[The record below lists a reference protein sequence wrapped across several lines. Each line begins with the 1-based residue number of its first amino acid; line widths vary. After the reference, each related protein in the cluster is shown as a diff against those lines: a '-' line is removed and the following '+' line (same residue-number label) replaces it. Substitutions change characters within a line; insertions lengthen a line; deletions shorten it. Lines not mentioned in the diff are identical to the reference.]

1 MFEDAQPGPR
11 LPFYIL
17 VDRSGSLDGEAM
29 RAMNEGLRLLVSDL
43 ESEPRA
49 VQTVWISLIS
59 FGDGARVDVPLTGLD
74 LFHPPSLQ
82 ASGSPTLG
90 AALRLLNDSLDTD
103 VIQPSATVR
112 GDYRPFVLIFVA
124 TNPADEWREPAR
136 LLRER
141 THPRVN
147 VVVVACGSEVNEPDL
162 TEITDSVLRMEEAN
176 AGSLL
181 AHMSWMEMGARP
193 ATMSEPPPSGTPQS
207 APTPLDVKVVF

>member
-1 MFEDAQPGPR
+1 MWTR
-11 LPFYIL
+11 
-17 VDRSGSLDGEAM
+17 
-29 RAMNEGLRLLVSDL
+29 
-43 ESEPRA
+43 
-49 VQTVWISLIS
+49 LIS
-59 FGDGARVDVPLTGLD
+59 FGDGARADVPLTALD
-74 LFHPPSLQ
+74 LFRPPASQ
-82 ASGSPTLG
+82 ASGSSTLG
-90 AALRLLNDSLDTD
+90 AALRLVNDSIDTD
-103 VIQPSATVR
+103 VIQPS
-112 GDYRPFVLIFVA
+112 A

-181 AHMSWMEMGARP
+181 GHMNWMEMGARP

-207 APTPLDVKVVF
+207 PPTSLDVKVVF